1 MKNSSCPGQTI
12 IARNQQG
19 FSLVTAIFLITILM
33 LLSAYMVGFRVF
45 QDSSISL
52 DTLGTRAYATAR
64 AGVEWGAY
72 QALRPGPCVAT
83 TNTFAPGGTL
93 AGFTATVTLTPTTFS
108 EGGANNVTICSIT
121 ANACNNPVA
130 ATGRCPNAAGGV
142 NYVERQITIMT
153 GQP

>member
-1 MKNSSCPGQTI
+1 MKNHSPIGHV
-12 IARNQQG
+12 RVMRQQRG

-33 LLSAYMVGFRVF
+33 LLSAYMIGFRVF

-52 DTLGTRAYATAR
+52 DTLATRAYAAAR
-64 AGVEWGAY
+64 AGVDWGAY
-72 QALRPGPCVAT
+72 QALRPGPCAVS
-83 TNTFAPGGTL
+83 TNSFAPGGTL
-93 AGFTATVTLTPTTFS
+93 AGFTTTVTLTPTTFN
-108 EGGANNVTICSIT
+108 EGGTNVTICSIT

-130 ATGRCPNAAGGV
+130 GACPNAAGGV